1 MIKFDEDGTT
11 LLVTRG
17 DRGSITIKTKEG
29 CTFKVGQKT
38 SLVVVKKRG
47 YTEAPV
53 LEKSVIVQEES
64 NTVQIPLNAEDTKIG
79 ELINKPVEY
88 WYNIV
93 VDKDQTIFGSDED
106 GEKIFRLFPEAKED

>member
-17 DRGSITIKTKEG
+17 DKGSVIVKLKEG
-29 CTFKVGQKT
+29 CIFKVGQEV
-38 SLVVVKKRG
+38 SLVVVKRRG
-47 YTEAPV
+47 YTEKPV

-64 NTVQIPLNAEDTKIG
+64 NIVQIPLSGEDTKIG
-79 ELINKPVEY
+79 EYINMPVEY

-93 VDKDQTIFGSDED
+93 VDGDQTIFGSDED
-106 GEKIFRLFPEAKED
+106 GEKIFRLFPEPKED